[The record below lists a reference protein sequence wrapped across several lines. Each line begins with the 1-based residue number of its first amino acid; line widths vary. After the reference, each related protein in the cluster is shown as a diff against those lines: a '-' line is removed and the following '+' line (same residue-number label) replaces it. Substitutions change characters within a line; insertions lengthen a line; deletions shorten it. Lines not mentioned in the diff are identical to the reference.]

1 MEIYFHLLL
10 QGESLATPFG
20 PLSLVEAVQGQ
31 SSSQTGK
38 TLAQRWEGPEGTVGS
53 KLCRHNREGG
63 FFSADLPLVPP
74 TPPP

>member
-53 KLCRHNREGG
+53 I
-63 FFSADLPLVPP
+63 PLRLVSSLAIIP
-74 TPPP
+74 TPF